1 MNYPSTIVFAL
12 ILAFIPN
19 LRAEVQTF
27 VNDSSWKKSISQ
39 MPSEVQDLVLA
50 IQATDMH
57 PYLLSEF
64 KNQRLHIMSI
74 SIFGDSL
81 VVVDLEEGHASETV
95 VFDRDGERGWTIIR
109 RGPIGDWKP
118 KDQRKGDRLTQIPFP
133 VKAIDSKQAVKKP

>member
-1 MNYPSTIVFAL
+1 MNSLPTLVFAL
-12 ILAFIPN
+12 VLAFIAD

-27 VNDSSWKKSISQ
+27 VNDSNWEKSISQ
-39 MPSEVQDLVLA
+39 MPSEVQELVLA

-64 KNQRLHIMSI
+64 KNLRLHLMKIC
-74 SIFGDSL
+74 IFDDSL
-81 VVVDLEEGHASETV
+81 IVVDIEEGHASEIV

-109 RGPIGDWKP
+109 RAPLGDWKP

>member
-12 ILAFIPN
+12 ILTVIPN

-27 VNDSSWKKSISQ
+27 VNGSNWEKSISQ

-64 KNQRLHIMSI
+64 KNLRLHLMKIC
-74 SIFGDSL
+74 IFDDSL
-81 VVVDLEEGHASETV
+81 VIVDIEEGHASETV

-109 RGPIGDWKP
+109 RQPLSDWKP
-118 KDQRKGDRLTQIPFP
+118 KERRKGDRLTQISFP
-133 VKAIDSKQAVKKP
+133 VKTLKSK

>member
-1 MNYPSTIVFAL
+1 MNSLPTKLLFLVFAL
-12 ILAFIPN
+12 TAD
-19 LRAEVQTF
+19 LRAEVLHF
-27 VNDSSWKKSISQ
+27 RNEGNWEKVFPQ
-39 MPSEVQDLVLA
+39 MSSEVQDLILT

-64 KNQRLHIMSI
+64 KNQRLHIMNI